1 VTLPAPV
8 APARTET
15 AARLRLIVGRLSRR
29 LRRTVSPG
37 GLTVTQYSALVSVE
51 ENGPVRLTDL
61 ALIEGV
67 TAPTVARVVEGLVSR
82 GFVDR
87 RADPRDARSSLLTVS
102 DAGKELLVRMR
113 TERTALLASS
123 LARLS
128 EDEIRVLERALP
140 VLETLARDS
149 ERDRAPAAAPAAD
162 QPA

>member
-1 VTLPAPV
+1 VTVPAPV

-37 GLTVTQYSALVSVE
+37 GLTVTQHSALVAVE
-51 ENGPVRLTDL
+51 EHGPVRLTDL
-61 ALIEGV
+61 AVIEGV

-82 GFVDR
+82 GLVDR

-102 DAGKELLVRMR
+102 ADGKDLLVRMR

-128 EDEIRVLERALP
+128 EEEIRILERALP
-140 VLETLARDS
+140 VLETLARDNES
-149 ERDRAPAAAPAAD
+149 SPAPAPAAGTST
-162 QPA
+162 